1 MHLTE
6 LEYEA
11 FLRGRAAG
19 LIPANIPLPSCDK
32 EIDEL
37 ILHAGFLFCR
47 EIAYR
52 NRQKKL
58 RLMTLSAFTEEHLND
73 LIVRLPELRP
83 EEVFTVAGLQREVYL
98 NPLEGLYH
106 YFSFGRK
113 IVSADD
119 LAGRI
124 ATDVTPIPFSQIL
137 RGFEMEYVP
146 VTRTGLAT
154 SRQKAVL
161 AEMICNGRLPT
172 ITRRQWENMT
182 EEEAFQL
189 ISSAPKPKAELP
201 VSVALVLNVIDRLNP
216 EERTLLDELMNQH
229 NTQVAMV
236 KGSEV

>member
-124 ATDVTPIPFSQIL
+124 ATDVTPIPSSQIL

-182 EEEAFQL
+182 EEEASQL

-201 VSVALVLNVIDRLNP
+201 VSVALVLNVIDRLNS

-229 NTQVAMV
+229 NTQEREIA
-236 KGSEV
+236 

>member
-52 NRQKKL
+52 NRQRKL

-83 EEVFTVAGLQREVYL
+83 EEVFAVTGLQREVYL

-124 ATDVTPIPFSQIL
+124 ATDVTPIPSSQIL

-154 SRQKAVL
+154 SRQKAAL
-161 AEMICNGRLPT
+161 TEMICNGRLPT

-182 EEEAFQL
+182 EEEASQL

-229 NTQVAMV
+229 NTQERKIA
-236 KGSEV
+236 

>member
-124 ATDVTPIPFSQIL
+124 AADVTPIPSSQIL

-154 SRQKAVL
+154 SRQKAAL

-182 EEEAFQL
+182 EEEASQL

-201 VSVALVLNVIDRLNP
+201 VSVALVLNVIDRLNS

-229 NTQVAMV
+229 NTQEREIA
-236 KGSEV
+236 

>member
-1 MHLTE
+1 MYLTE
-6 LEYEA
+6 LEHEA

-19 LIPANIPLPSCDK
+19 LIPADVPLPTCDK

-83 EEVFTVAGLQREVYL
+83 EKVFTVAGLQREVYL

-124 ATDVTPIPFSQIL
+124 ATDVTPIPSSQIL

-154 SRQKAVL
+154 SRQKAAL
-161 AEMICNGRLPT
+161 AEMICNDRLPT
-172 ITRRQWENMT
+172 ITRRKWENMT
-182 EEEAFQL
+182 EEEASQL

-201 VSVALVLNVIDRLNP
+201 VSVALVLNVIDRLNS

-229 NTQVAMV
+229 NTPERKIA
-236 KGSEV
+236 

>member
-19 LIPANIPLPSCDK
+19 LIPADVPLPTCDK

-73 LIVRLPELRP
+73 LIVCLPELRP
-83 EEVFTVAGLQREVYL
+83 EKVFTVAGLQREVYL

-124 ATDVTPIPFSQIL
+124 ATDVTPIPSSQIL

-182 EEEAFQL
+182 EEEASQL

-201 VSVALVLNVIDRLNP
+201 VSVALVLNVIDRLNS

-229 NTQVAMV
+229 NTQEREIA
-236 KGSEV
+236 

>member
-124 ATDVTPIPFSQIL
+124 ATDVTQIPSSQIL

-182 EEEAFQL
+182 EEEASQL

-201 VSVALVLNVIDRLNP
+201 VSVALVLNVIDRLNS

-229 NTQVAMV
+229 NTQEREIA
-236 KGSEV
+236 

>member
-83 EEVFTVAGLQREVYL
+83 EEVFTVAGLQREVCL

-124 ATDVTPIPFSQIL
+124 ATDVTPIPSSKIL

-182 EEEAFQL
+182 EEEASQL

-201 VSVALVLNVIDRLNP
+201 VSVALVLNVIDRLNS

-229 NTQVAMV
+229 NTQEREIA
-236 KGSEV
+236 

>member
-119 LAGRI
+119 LAGRL
-124 ATDVTPIPFSQIL
+124 AVDVTPIPSSQIL

-182 EEEAFQL
+182 EEGASLL
-189 ISSAPKPKAELP
+189 ISSAPKLKAELP

-229 NTQVAMV
+229 YTPERKIA
-236 KGSEV
+236 

>member
-52 NRQKKL
+52 NRQRKL

-83 EEVFTVAGLQREVYL
+83 EEVFAVTGLQREVYL

-124 ATDVTPIPFSQIL
+124 ATDVTPIPSSQIL

-182 EEEAFQL
+182 EEEASQL

-201 VSVALVLNVIDRLNP
+201 VSVALVLNVIDRLNS

-229 NTQVAMV
+229 NTQERKIA
-236 KGSEV
+236 

>member
-19 LIPANIPLPSCDK
+19 LIPADVPLPTCDK

-37 ILHAGFLFCR
+37 ILHVGFLFSR
-47 EIAYR
+47 EIACR
-52 NRQKKL
+52 NRQRKL

-124 ATDVTPIPFSQIL
+124 AADVTPIPSSQIL

-182 EEEAFQL
+182 EEEASQL

-201 VSVALVLNVIDRLNP
+201 VSVALVLNVIDRLNS

-229 NTQVAMV
+229 YTPERKIA
-236 KGSEV
+236 

>member
-19 LIPANIPLPSCDK
+19 LIPANVPLPTCDK

-37 ILHAGFLFCR
+37 ILHVGFLFCR

-73 LIVRLPELRP
+73 LTVRLPELRP

-124 ATDVTPIPFSQIL
+124 ATDVTPIPSSQIL

-201 VSVALVLNVIDRLNP
+201 VSVALVLNVIDRLNS

-229 NTQVAMV
+229 NTQEREIA
-236 KGSEV
+236 

>member
-19 LIPANIPLPSCDK
+19 LIPASIPLPSCDK

-124 ATDVTPIPFSQIL
+124 ATDVTPIPSSQIL

-146 VTRTGLAT
+146 VTRTGLAM

-182 EEEAFQL
+182 EEEASQL

-201 VSVALVLNVIDRLNP
+201 VSVALVLNVIDRLNS

-229 NTQVAMV
+229 NTQEREIA
-236 KGSEV
+236 

>member
-1 MHLTE
+1 MYLTE
-6 LEYEA
+6 LEDEA

-83 EEVFTVAGLQREVYL
+83 EEVFTVAGLQREIYL

-124 ATDVTPIPFSQIL
+124 AADVTPIPSYQIL

-182 EEEAFQL
+182 EEEASQL

-201 VSVALVLNVIDRLNP
+201 VSVALVLNVIDRLNS

-229 NTQVAMV
+229 NTQEREIA
-236 KGSEV
+236 

>member
-124 ATDVTPIPFSQIL
+124 ATDVTPIPSSQIL

-182 EEEAFQL
+182 EEEASQL

-201 VSVALVLNVIDRLNP
+201 VSVALVLNVIDRLNS

-229 NTQVAMV
+229 NTPERKIA
-236 KGSEV
+236 

>member
-1 MHLTE
+1 MYLTE
-6 LEYEA
+6 LEDEA
-11 FLRGRAAG
+11 FLHGRAAG
-19 LIPANIPLPSCDK
+19 LIPADVPLPTCDK

-124 ATDVTPIPFSQIL
+124 ATDVTPIPSSQIL

-182 EEEAFQL
+182 EEEASQL

-201 VSVALVLNVIDRLNP
+201 VSVALVLNVIDRLNS

-229 NTQVAMV
+229 NTQEREIA
-236 KGSEV
+236 

>member
-124 ATDVTPIPFSQIL
+124 ATDVTPIPSSQIL

-229 NTQVAMV
+229 NTQEREIA
-236 KGSEV
+236 

>member
-124 ATDVTPIPFSQIL
+124 AADVTPIPSSQIL

-182 EEEAFQL
+182 EEEASQL

-201 VSVALVLNVIDRLNP
+201 VSVALVLNVIDRLNS

-229 NTQVAMV
+229 NTQEREIA
-236 KGSEV
+236 

>member
-19 LIPANIPLPSCDK
+19 LIPANVPLPTCDK

-37 ILHAGFLFCR
+37 ILHIGFLFCR

-124 ATDVTPIPFSQIL
+124 ATDVTPIPSSQIL

-182 EEEAFQL
+182 EEEASQL

-201 VSVALVLNVIDRLNP
+201 VSVALVLNVIDRLNS

-229 NTQVAMV
+229 YTPERKIA
-236 KGSEV
+236 

>member
-19 LIPANIPLPSCDK
+19 LIPADVSLPTCDK

-37 ILHAGFLFCR
+37 ILHVGFLFCR

-119 LAGRI
+119 LAGRL
-124 ATDVTPIPFSQIL
+124 AADVTPIPSSQIL

-182 EEEAFQL
+182 EEEASQL
-189 ISSAPKPKAELP
+189 ILSAPRPKAELP
-201 VSVALVLNVIDRLNP
+201 VSVALVLNVIDRLNS

-229 NTQVAMV
+229 NTQEREIA
-236 KGSEV
+236 

>member
-124 ATDVTPIPFSQIL
+124 ATDVTPIPSSQIL

-182 EEEAFQL
+182 EEEASQL

-201 VSVALVLNVIDRLNP
+201 VSVALVQNVIDRLNS

-229 NTQVAMV
+229 NTQEREIA
-236 KGSEV
+236 

>member
-52 NRQKKL
+52 NRQRKL

-124 ATDVTPIPFSQIL
+124 ATDVTPIPSSQIL

-182 EEEAFQL
+182 EEEASQL

-201 VSVALVLNVIDRLNP
+201 VSVALVLNVIDRLNS

-229 NTQVAMV
+229 NTQEREIA
-236 KGSEV
+236 

>member
-58 RLMTLSAFTEEHLND
+58 RLMTLTAFTEEHLND
-73 LIVRLPELRP
+73 LTVRLPELRP
-83 EEVFTVAGLQREVYL
+83 EKVFAVTGLQRDVYL

-106 YFSFGRK
+106 YFAFGRK

-124 ATDVTPIPFSQIL
+124 ATDVTPIPSSQIL

-182 EEEAFQL
+182 EEEASQL

-201 VSVALVLNVIDRLNP
+201 VSVALVLNVIDRLNS

-229 NTQVAMV
+229 NTQKRKIA
-236 KGSEV
+236 

>member
-229 NTQVAMV
+229 NTQEREIA
-236 KGSEV
+236 

>member
-1 MHLTE
+1 MYLTE
-6 LEYEA
+6 LEHEA

-19 LIPANIPLPSCDK
+19 LIPADVPLPTCDK

-52 NRQKKL
+52 TRQKKL

-124 ATDVTPIPFSQIL
+124 ATDVTPIPSSQIL

-182 EEEAFQL
+182 EEEASLL

-201 VSVALVLNVIDRLNP
+201 VSVALVLNVIDRLNS

-229 NTQVAMV
+229 NTQEREIA
-236 KGSEV
+236 

>member
-19 LIPANIPLPSCDK
+19 LIPANVPLPTCDK

-37 ILHAGFLFCR
+37 ILHVGFLFCR

-119 LAGRI
+119 LTGRI
-124 ATDVTPIPFSQIL
+124 ATDVTPIPSSQIL

-182 EEEAFQL
+182 EEEASQL

-201 VSVALVLNVIDRLNP
+201 VSVALVLNVIDRLNS

-229 NTQVAMV
+229 NTQEREIA
-236 KGSEV
+236 

>member
-19 LIPANIPLPSCDK
+19 LIPADVSLPTCDK

-37 ILHAGFLFCR
+37 ILHVGFLFCR

-52 NRQKKL
+52 NRQRKL

-124 ATDVTPIPFSQIL
+124 ATDVTPIPSSQIL

-182 EEEAFQL
+182 EEEASQL

-201 VSVALVLNVIDRLNP
+201 VSVALVLNVIDRLNS

-229 NTQVAMV
+229 NTQEREIA
-236 KGSEV
+236 

>member
-124 ATDVTPIPFSQIL
+124 ATDVTPIPSSQIL

-154 SRQKAVL
+154 SRQKVVL

-182 EEEAFQL
+182 EEEASQL
-189 ISSAPKPKAELP
+189 ISSAPKPKAGLP

-229 NTQVAMV
+229 YTPERKIA
-236 KGSEV
+236 

>member
-37 ILHAGFLFCR
+37 ILHIGFLFCR

-119 LAGRI
+119 LAGRL
-124 ATDVTPIPFSQIL
+124 AADVTSIPSSQIL

-182 EEEAFQL
+182 EEEASQL

-229 NTQVAMV
+229 YTPERKIA
-236 KGSEV
+236 

>member
-19 LIPANIPLPSCDK
+19 LIPADVPLPTCDK

-83 EEVFTVAGLQREVYL
+83 EEVFTVAGLQREVYQ

-106 YFSFGRK
+106 YFAFGRK

-124 ATDVTPIPFSQIL
+124 AADVTPISSSQIL

-182 EEEAFQL
+182 EEEASQL

-201 VSVALVLNVIDRLNP
+201 VSVALVLNVIDRLNS

-229 NTQVAMV
+229 NTQEREIA
-236 KGSEV
+236 

>member
-124 ATDVTPIPFSQIL
+124 AADVTPIPSSQIL

-182 EEEAFQL
+182 EEEASQL

-229 NTQVAMV
+229 YPPERKIA
-236 KGSEV
+236 

>member
-6 LEYEA
+6 LEDEA

-58 RLMTLSAFTEEHLND
+58 RLMTLSAFTEEHLNE
-73 LIVRLPELRP
+73 LIGRLPELRP

-119 LAGRI
+119 LAGRL
-124 ATDVTPIPFSQIL
+124 AVDVTPIPSSQIL

-182 EEEAFQL
+182 EEEASQL

-229 NTQVAMV
+229 YTPERKIA
-236 KGSEV
+236 

>member
-1 MHLTE
+1 MYLTE

-58 RLMTLSAFTEEHLND
+58 RLMTLSAFTEEHLNE

-124 ATDVTPIPFSQIL
+124 ATDVTPIPSSQIL

-201 VSVALVLNVIDRLNP
+201 VSVALVLNVIDRLNS

-229 NTQVAMV
+229 NTQEREIA
-236 KGSEV
+236 

>member
-37 ILHAGFLFCR
+37 ILHVGFLFSR

-73 LIVRLPELRP
+73 LTVRLPELRP

-124 ATDVTPIPFSQIL
+124 ATDVTPIPSSQIL

-172 ITRRQWENMT
+172 ITLGNGKT
-182 EEEAFQL
+182 
-189 ISSAPKPKAELP
+189 
-201 VSVALVLNVIDRLNP
+201 
-216 EERTLLDELMNQH
+216 
-229 NTQVAMV
+229 
-236 KGSEV
+236 

>member
-37 ILHAGFLFCR
+37 IHHAGFLFCR

-124 ATDVTPIPFSQIL
+124 AADVTPIPSSQIL

-182 EEEAFQL
+182 EEEASQL

-201 VSVALVLNVIDRLNP
+201 VSVALVLNVIDRLNS

-229 NTQVAMV
+229 NTQEREIA
-236 KGSEV
+236 